1 MVPPVTS
8 PFLALVIYSASL
20 FTSELPVVNAS
31 LLLLA
36 PQLIYDFVVALH
48 ARATATDD
56 GDERGDDGGPLL
68 RSVAVDG

>member
-1 MVPPVTS
+1 MTS

-31 LLLLA
+31 LPLA

-68 RSVAVDG
+68 RSVVDG

>member
-1 MVPPVTS
+1 MPLS
-8 PFLALVIYSASL
+8 
-20 FTSELPVVNAS
+20 
-31 LLLLA
+31 LLLA

-68 RSVAVDG
+68 DG

>member
-1 MVPPVTS
+1 MPS
-8 PFLALVIYSASL
+8 LAI
-20 FTSELPVVNAS
+20 P
-31 LLLLA
+31 LA

-68 RSVAVDG
+68 RSVVDG

>member
-20 FTSELPVVNAS
+20 FTSELPVVNAV
-31 LLLLA
+31 LPLA